1 MHHRPGKVQCAPLL
15 HLTTLPFWQAPAR
28 RARQPEIE
36 KMQTELMQTDLV
48 QIVKPQRLAFKRL
61 PNGPTKANKGGL

>member
-1 MHHRPGKVQCAPLL
+1 MRSAFAPYD
-15 HLTTLPFWQAPAR
+15 PAVLASTCVLR
-28 RARQPEIE
+28 RQPEIE
-36 KMQTELMQTDLV
+36 KMQAELMQTDLV